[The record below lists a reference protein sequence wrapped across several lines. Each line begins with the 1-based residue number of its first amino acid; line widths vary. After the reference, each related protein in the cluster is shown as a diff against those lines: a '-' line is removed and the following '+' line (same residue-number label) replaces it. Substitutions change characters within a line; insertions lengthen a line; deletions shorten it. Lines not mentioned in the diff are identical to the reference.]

1 MTDGLE
7 QALLVKND
15 RKQAYDIGVK
25 ETKRLDICERLSIEK
40 KQLDQASKRME
51 MEERVEMR
59 KLALEEQKIAL
70 QKSQMGPVGNLFNIP
85 IEGMEDINF
94 DN

>member
-1 MTDGLE
+1 M
-7 QALLVKND
+7 
-15 RKQAYDIGVK
+15 
-25 ETKRLDICERLSIEK
+25 DICERLSIEK

-59 KLALEEQKIAL
+59 KLALEERKIAL
-70 QKSQMGPVGNLFNIP
+70 QESQMSPVGNLFDIP